1 MKKPIVFLSVLV
13 LLVVLAGCG
22 GQSPA
27 PSPSQTQKPQ
37 LITVN
42 DGSKNLQNGDPVRG
56 GVTVT
61 FTGSGPADAIIRVY
75 LNGTLLG
82 STTTNSA
89 GSFTWSW
96 TSGTTEGTFAFAF
109 TAEAGELLESDQ
121 ETFSLVVD
129 TTPPYFLS
137 CSAKAD
143 APLDA
148 APTITVQFN
157 EPVVIGD
164 VNLFEHLAYWAVNC
178 VACPGG
184 SHFTV
189 TEATLEEGS
198 QTVTLTGKWDT
209 DQLVTGDQVMV
220 HFIYNS
226 LMDIKDRAGNA
237 FSTTVSILTCTVTP

>member
-22 GQSPA
+22 G

-89 GSFTWSW
+89 
-96 TSGTTEGTFAFAF
+96 
-109 TAEAGELLESDQ
+109 EASPGAGPVE
-121 ETFSLVVD
+121 
-129 TTPPYFLS
+129 
-137 CSAKAD
+137 
-143 APLDA
+143 PL
-148 APTITVQFN
+148 
-157 EPVVIGD
+157 
-164 VNLFEHLAYWAVNC
+164 
-178 VACPGG
+178 
-184 SHFTV
+184 
-189 TEATLEEGS
+189 
-198 QTVTLTGKWDT
+198 
-209 DQLVTGDQVMV
+209 
-220 HFIYNS
+220 
-226 LMDIKDRAGNA
+226 KDLCLCFYR
-237 FSTTVSILTCTVTP
+237 